1 MGLVGVPIM
10 RPLLPYINKDLNKKK
25 KEEKNCGKIG
35 TQRIYSRTSNTLI
48 CLDQEKKERLLGGKR
63 PEG

>member
-35 TQRIYSRTSNTLI
+35 TQRIYSPTSNTLI
-48 CLDQEKKERLLGGKR
+48 CLD
-63 PEG
+63 